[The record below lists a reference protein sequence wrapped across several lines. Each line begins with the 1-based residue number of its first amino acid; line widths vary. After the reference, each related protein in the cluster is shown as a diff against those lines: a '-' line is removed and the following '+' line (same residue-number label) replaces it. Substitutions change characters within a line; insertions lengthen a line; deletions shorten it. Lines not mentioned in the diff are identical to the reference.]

1 VTVVFVCDAVAAY
14 HRPNLLLRVYAIF
27 ALSFRARF
35 TDMSTAPLT
44 PVAQPVNTTNVS
56 SAYFFQHFHM
66 VYPVV
71 SRQVHVDLNRF
82 NRVAEIVD

>member
-1 VTVVFVCDAVAAY
+1 MFVYDAVAAY

-44 PVAQPVNTTNVS
+44 PDTQPVNTTNVPS
-56 SAYFFQHFHM
+56 ALSAYFQHFNM
-66 VYPVV
+66 VYLF
-71 SRQVHVDLNRF
+71 DLNRI